1 MTKTPWQ
8 TVLLVSALFLLLPP
22 ASSAQEKKPTS
33 PQPSDSKSAK
43 AAKPASKAPLQSVT
57 LVSTEEAARKAAEEV
72 RARAESGKTAPGSSK
87 QAGPSKAA
95 EGAVLEFHPA
105 DGLPGAAVA
114 KGGLQ
119 EKDRKKSGLKDIH
132 GSAYGAAASAAGR
145 ANSEGGAVG
154 ADSRGGKVNI
164 YVEGERTHAST
175 PVPH

>member
-1 MTKTPWQ
+1 MSKTPWQ
-8 TVLLVSALFLLLPP
+8 TVLLVLALFLLLPP
-22 ASSAQEKKPTS
+22 AATGQEEKTAS
-33 PQPSDSKSAK
+33 LQPSDSKSAK
-43 AAKPASKAPLQSVT
+43 AAKPASKLPLQSVT

-72 RARAESGKTAPGSSK
+72 RARAESGKTAPETSK
-87 QAGPSKAA
+87 QAEGSKAA
-95 EGAVLEFHPA
+95 EGAVLEFHPT

-119 EKDRKKSGLKDIH
+119 EKDRKKSVLKNIH

-164 YVEGERTHAST
+164 YVEGEHTRTST